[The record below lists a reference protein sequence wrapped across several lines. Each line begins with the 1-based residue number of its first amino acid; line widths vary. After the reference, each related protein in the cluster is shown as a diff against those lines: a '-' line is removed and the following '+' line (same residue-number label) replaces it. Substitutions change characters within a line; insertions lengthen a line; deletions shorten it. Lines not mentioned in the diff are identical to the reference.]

1 MEPDEMK
8 WNKKFKY
15 PKSSRSLI
23 DGKRHYDIG
32 PEGNEVSHTKLPSVT
47 TIIGATQSEEKK
59 KSLADWKARLGV
71 QAADRVRDI
80 AALRGT
86 AMHTYL
92 DAYIQGT
99 GHKDL
104 TSVGREAEPMAKK
117 IISAGLIDLNEIW
130 GSEVTLY
137 YPELYAGA
145 TDVVGI
151 YNGRESIIDFKQT
164 NKPKRREWIDDYFV
178 QLGAYAMAH
187 NYVYGTKIQSGIILM
202 CSKDGFFQK
211 FESFDKEFVGF
222 QHEFLK
228 KTDQYYKN
236 VPKSP
241 SDKDTKNDE
250 KV

>member
-1 MEPDEMK
+1 MK
-8 WNKKFKY
+8 WNKKFIY

-32 PEGNEVSHTKLPSVT
+32 PEGSEVSQQKLPSVT
-47 TIIGATQSEEKK
+47 TILSATQSEKK
-59 KSLADWKARLGV
+59 RKSLEYWKAREGEQ
-71 QAADRVRDI
+71 QANRIRDL
-80 AALRGT
+80 AAMRGT

-92 DAYIQGT
+92 DAYIRGT

-104 TSVGREAEPMAKK
+104 TSVGKEAEPMAKK
-117 IISAGLIDLNEIW
+117 IISAGLTDLNEIW

-145 TDVVGI
+145 TDIVGI

-164 NKPKRREWIDDYFV
+164 NKPKRREWIEDYFI
-178 QLGAYAMAH
+178 QIGAYAMAH
-187 NYVYGTKIQSGIILM
+187 NYIYRTKIQSGIILM

-211 FESFDKEFVGF
+211 FEVSDKEFVGY
-222 QHEFLK
+222 QHAFLK
-228 KTDQYYKN
+228 KVDQYYKN
-236 VPKSP
+236 VSNTR
-241 SDKDTKNDE
+241 DQKDTKNDE

>member
-1 MEPDEMK
+1 
-8 WNKKFKY
+8 
-15 PKSSRSLI
+15 
-23 DGKRHYDIG
+23 
-32 PEGNEVSHTKLPSVT
+32 
-47 TIIGATQSEEKK
+47 
-59 KSLADWKARLGV
+59 
-71 QAADRVRDI
+71 
-80 AALRGT
+80 
-86 AMHTYL
+86 MHTFL

-104 TSVGREAEPMAKK
+104 TRVGQEAEPMAKK
-117 IISAGLIDLNEIW
+117 IISDGLIDLTEIW

-151 YNGRESIIDFKQT
+151 YNDRESIIDFKQT
-164 NKPKRREWIDDYFV
+164 NKPKRREWVSDYFV

-187 NYVYGTKIQSGIILM
+187 NYVYRTKIQSGIILM

-211 FESFDKEFVGF
+211 FEVFDQEFVKY

-228 KTDQYYKN
+228 RVDQYYKN
-236 VPKSP
+236 VSKNP